1 VSHSPSPLSS
11 LKSGRWTGKISKLY
25 EEISRQPAEK
35 ITSSLLCRME
45 ECLGK
50 MAVIWGYPIL
60 RYKS

>member
-1 VSHSPSPLSS
+1 M
-11 LKSGRWTGKISKLY
+11 Y